1 MCTTNENFDFEFRYT
16 SKAELI
22 DAIQNL
28 PYPGGTTDTA
38 GGLHMMRTQVFSA
51 DGDRPFVNNTAIIIT
66 DGLPTDPSAVPSEI
80 SAVHSQGITTY
91 AIGVTSL
98 VNEQTLQ
105 QLSSA
110 PQQVENCFKYAR

>member
-1 MCTTNENFDFEFRYT
+1 MH
-16 SKAELI
+16 
-22 DAIQNL
+22 AIQNL

-38 GGLHMMRTQVFSA
+38 GGLHMMRTQVFGV
-51 DGDRPFVNNTAIIIT
+51 DGDRPYVNNTAIIIT
-66 DGLPTDPSAVPSEI
+66 DGQPTDPNAVPPEI
-80 SAVHSQGITTY
+80 NAVLSQGITTY

-110 PQQVENCFKYAR
+110 PQQVNSTRLSHHRVLQERHMRKLTTKC